1 MSKKVSFLLA
11 RRYLFAWKKRNAINL
26 ITGISILGIAVST
39 AALVILISAFNGIEF
54 MIDRMY
60 SDFDTDLEIT
70 SVKTKTFEEN
80 QLNLSFISKLQE
92 VNALSRVV
100 EEFVVLK
107 NKKKWVNA
115 RVVGVEPSF
124 LEICNLKKHLI
135 TSNNNG
141 PQIDTMPS
149 FCYIGAGLLK
159 KLDIKRDK
167 EGFWDEILCYA
178 PKRDL
183 KIRVGKNPFYIKEFQ
198 VQNAMN
204 FNKEVNEEVLLIP
217 LNKARDLLGYK
228 KELSAISID
237 LKDGVNV
244 ADIKEKIQ
252 QKIGSDFVVK
262 TRIEKN
268 ELIFKTSKSEKII
281 VILIL
286 IFVFLLSS
294 FNLISSITIIFAEK
308 SKNLK
313 VLTGIGLSRKNVVSL
328 FFYVGILISLIGVL
342 LGLLFGYGICFVQIS
357 ESVLLMPG
365 TNEPFPIVLKF
376 LDAVYIISLV
386 VFLTISFSFL
396 TVRFLAR
403 RRFVDGMLKNNFFQ

>member
-26 ITGISILGIAVST
+26 ITGISVLGIAVST

-80 QLNLSFISKLQE
+80 QLNLSFISKQQE
-92 VNALSRVV
+92 VNNYSKVV

-107 NKKKWVNA
+107 NQKKWVNA

-124 LEICNLKKHLI
+124 LKICNLKKHLI
-135 TSNNNG
+135 TPEINKNKPS
-141 PQIDTMPS
+141 S

-159 KLDIKRDK
+159 KLNINRDK
-167 EGFWDEILCYA
+167 DGFWDEILCYA

-198 VQNAMN
+198 VQNAIN

-244 ADIKEKIQ
+244 GDIKEKIQ

-262 TRIEKN
+262 TRVEKN

-313 VLTGIGLSRKNVVSL
+313 VLTGMGLSRKNVVSL

-342 LGLLFGYGICFVQIS
+342 LGLLFGYGICFFQIS

-403 RRFVDGMLKNNFFQ
+403 RRFVNGMLKNNFFQ

>member
-80 QLNLSFISKLQE
+80 QLNLSFISTQKE
-92 VNALSRVV
+92 VNDYSRIV

-115 RVVGVEPSF
+115 RVVGVDSSF
-124 LEICNLKKHLI
+124 LDISNINKHLI
-135 TSNNNG
+135 TTANNKKKA
-141 PQIDTMPS
+141 PY
-149 FCYIGAGLLK
+149 FCFIGAGLLK
-159 KLDIKRDK
+159 KLNINRD
-167 EGFWDEILCYA
+167 EDGFWDKILCYA

-183 KIRVGKNPFYIKEFQ
+183 KIRVGKNPFYIQEFHI
-198 VQNAMN
+198 QNAIN
-204 FNKEVNEEVLLIP
+204 FNKEVNEEVLLLP
-217 LNKARDLLGYK
+217 LEKARDLLGYK
-228 KELSAISID
+228 KELSSICID
-237 LKDGVNV
+237 LKKGVN
-244 ADIKEKIQ
+244 ATEIKEKIQ
-252 QKIGSDFVVK
+252 KNIGSDFVVK
-262 TRIEKN
+262 TRVEKN

-286 IFVFLLSS
+286 IFVFILSS
-294 FNLISSITIIFAEK
+294 FNLISSITIMFAEK

-313 VLTGIGLSRKNVVSL
+313 VLTGMGLSKKHVVSL
-328 FFYVGILISLIGVL
+328 FFYVGSLISAIGVL
-342 LGLLFGYGICFVQIS
+342 FGLLLGYGICFIQLS

-376 LDAVYIISLV
+376 VDAVYIVSLV
-386 VFLTISFSFL
+386 IFLTISFSFL

-403 RRFVDGMLKNNFFQ
+403 RRFVNGMLKNNFFQ

>member
-80 QLNLSFISKLQE
+80 QLNLSFISKQQE
-92 VNALSRVV
+92 VNNYSKVV

-107 NKKKWVNA
+107 NQKKWVNA
-115 RVVGVEPSF
+115 RVVGVDSSF

-135 TSNNNG
+135 TPETNKNN
-141 PQIDTMPS
+141 TPS

-159 KLDIKRDK
+159 KLNINRDK
-167 EGFWDEILCYA
+167 DGFWDEILCYA

-198 VQNAMN
+198 VQNAIN

-244 ADIKEKIQ
+244 AEIKEKIQ

-262 TRIEKN
+262 TRVEKN

-313 VLTGIGLSRKNVVSL
+313 VLTGMGLSRKNVVSL

-342 LGLLFGYGICFVQIS
+342 LGLLFGYGICFFQIS

-403 RRFVDGMLKNNFFQ
+403 RRFVNGMLKNNFFQ